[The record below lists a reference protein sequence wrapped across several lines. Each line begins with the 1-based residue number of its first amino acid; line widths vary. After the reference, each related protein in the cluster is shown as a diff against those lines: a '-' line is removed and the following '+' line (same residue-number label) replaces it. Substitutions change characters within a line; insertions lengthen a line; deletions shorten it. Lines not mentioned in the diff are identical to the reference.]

1 MAASPNN
8 SDDDLAT
15 LLQTKEE
22 DLITLQT
29 NFDEYIASS
38 RELEEELDAEITALH
53 EKIHESSAA
62 NQSLIAQLKSVTPQ
76 IESLESS
83 VDALSSQLQNCRTA
97 KLKAEQSSDELSS
110 KIREMEVTLEQLR
123 ASEEQATE
131 ELALQMGELE
141 EAREEYSAEIDRL
154 RNELSEAMH
163 KLESREEELSNNNAL
178 PNSSA
183 SENAVDV
190 ADANGGGGDPEYIKS
205 LEDEL
210 ELVSEQLIDAQNQ
223 LSEVAAQLDSAL
235 TDREESERL
244 IVELSEKADQLEQ
257 KLNKQDLG
265 DEEKINLTRQIA
277 NLVEDAGVMNEE
289 LELAQE
295 ESTALHLQLQS
306 LEEECKALK
315 AQNLDKET
323 KIHKLNSQLASVKS
337 GSGVLESG
345 HSGLSGSD
353 SSNDFTNV
361 QAVIDTSDVSIVSKA
376 LQYYAD
382 KAVAQ
387 QKYNALLL
395 NKILKL
401 QGNIQVC
408 CRIRPLSAEEKEEGN
423 EYMVE
428 ALSETEL
435 GCYDSRSRSW
445 KSFAFDRVWGIDFG
459 QAGIF
464 QDVEPLA
471 LSVVDGYNACIF
483 AYGQVC

>member
-83 VDALSSQLQNCRTA
+83 VDALSTQLQNCRTA

-141 EAREEYSAEIDRL
+141 EAREEYSAEINRL
-154 RNELSEAMH
+154 RNELSEAVH

-183 SENAVDV
+183 SSENVVDV
-190 ADANGGGGDPEYIKS
+190 ADTNGGGGDPEYIKS

-315 AQNLDKET
+315 AHAVHT
-323 KIHKLNSQLASVKS
+323 A
-337 GSGVLESG
+337 GSL
-345 HSGLSGSD
+345 
-353 SSNDFTNV
+353 
-361 QAVIDTSDVSIVSKA
+361 
-376 LQYYAD
+376 
-382 KAVAQ
+382 
-387 QKYNALLL
+387 
-395 NKILKL
+395 
-401 QGNIQVC
+401 
-408 CRIRPLSAEEKEEGN
+408 
-423 EYMVE
+423 
-428 ALSETEL
+428 
-435 GCYDSRSRSW
+435 
-445 KSFAFDRVWGIDFG
+445 
-459 QAGIF
+459 
-464 QDVEPLA
+464 
-471 LSVVDGYNACIF
+471 
-483 AYGQVC
+483 

>member
-8 SDDDLAT
+8 NDDDLAS
-15 LLQTKEE
+15 LLQIKEQ

-83 VDALSSQLQNCRTA
+83 VDALSTQLQNCRTA

-110 KIREMEVTLEQLR
+110 KIREMEVTLEQLQ
-123 ASEEQATE
+123 ASEDQATE

-141 EAREEYSAEIDRL
+141 EAREEYSAEINRL
-154 RNELSEAMH
+154 RNELSEAIH
-163 KLESREEELSNNNAL
+163 KLESREEEQSNNAL

-183 SENAVDV
+183 SGNVGDA
-190 ADANGGGGDPEYIKS
+190 ADTNGGGGDPEYIKS

-295 ESTALHLQLQS
+295 ESTSLHLQLQS
-306 LEEECKALK
+306 LEEECKALR
-315 AQNLDKET
+315 AQNSDKET

-345 HSGLSGSD
+345 HSGLIGSD
-353 SSNDFTNV
+353 SPNDFANV

-423 EYMVE
+423 ESMVE